1 VRADHPPAKAVVQ
14 ARIDL
19 LGESDA
25 RENDKKYAKWDETHA
40 ARKNS
45 HKQKHCIEISQI
57 PSEARDPYR
66 PEECVGLSSEGG
78 YEQKG
83 IEIPHPQSTRVRD
96 FRRSFVLVNSKVLYP
111 ANSKKDD
118 K

>member
-1 VRADHPPAKAVVQ
+1 
-14 ARIDL
+14 L
-19 LGESDA
+19 LGKGEP
-25 RENDKKYAKWDETHA
+25 RENDEKYAKWDKTHE

-45 HKQKHCIEISQI
+45 HKQKHCIEIFQI
-57 PSEARDPYR
+57 PSEARDSYR